1 MDPQESPPQAHQ
13 NPPLSLPDST
23 CGVVCTS
30 FNAAA
35 CITTGAELRSTN
47 VRREPT
53 IACKFHSTIPVGAFG
68 CAFGSSPGALGGRK
82 CGLFCTVQPV
92 VIFRARQPP
101 LAGVAQG
108 QNDGPGGQEH
118 GPSGLG
124 LAEVVWGIN
133 AAVSCGR
140 PLVCC
145 RRFGAPLAVLAL

>member
-1 MDPQESPPQAHQ
+1 MLWTRKSHPRKLIK

-35 CITTGAELRSTN
+35 CTTTGAELRSTN

-53 IACKFHSTIPVGAFG
+53 IACKLHSTIPVGA
-68 CAFGSSPGALGGRK
+68 

-118 GPSGLG
+118 GPSG
-124 LAEVVWGIN
+124 
-133 AAVSCGR
+133 
-140 PLVCC
+140 
-145 RRFGAPLAVLAL
+145 